1 MFGEYVSLLV
11 LLFLVFELRQ
21 TINRFCL
28 LSVDLLTFEC
38 LGSSSYFCLV
48 WFSILYLIS
57 YLCRVVLPS

>member
-1 MFGEYVSLLV
+1 
-11 LLFLVFELRQ
+11 
-21 TINRFCL
+21 

-57 YLCRVVLPS
+57 YLCRVVLPSWRTSHHFWNTSW